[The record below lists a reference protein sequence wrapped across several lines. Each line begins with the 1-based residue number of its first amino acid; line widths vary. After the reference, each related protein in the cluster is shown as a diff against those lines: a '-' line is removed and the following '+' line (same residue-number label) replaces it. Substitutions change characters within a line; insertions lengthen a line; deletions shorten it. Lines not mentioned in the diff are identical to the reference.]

1 MKNLILLAALA
12 ALPAL
17 CADAKMNARVGKGD
31 TPRRAPDSNAEKVLA
46 KLREVGRSPNYYW
59 AWTDPW
65 LWYGAKEGDMR
76 FAEEKDG
83 CLRPKPLADVKLA
96 CDYVSRYSDGRRALV
111 NYMDLLSV
119 VGTWQSPRYYAV
131 NRASLTAAVQKQWVE
146 FGAVM
151 VFTWHMDHPY
161 CTNGFP
167 QASYRFTST
176 GANRNVVRQILDGTG
191 DPCGTGTADGKTY
204 RAAFTNPRAWFLAQL
219 SDIADFFNGLNDP
232 ETGRPIP
239 VILRYPHEADG
250 YWFWWGDTWCTSAEL
265 RALSRLEADYLRRAC
280 GPDRILFA
288 YTPDRNWRSFGR
300 EGDADNTFLARYP
313 GDAYVDILGI
323 DDYSIG
329 IGKTKDEAER
339 YLKEAIGRLR
349 QMTAFAS
356 TRNQP
361 VWISESGGSGK
372 RDDFWVYL
380 HRAATAEGVSCSVV
394 DVWCGGCGM
403 MPETPASAEDETAFA
418 RRPCVLME
426 GSRGASFR
434 ADAGIGG
441 PGTFFEPMAGTGN
454 VTADVAASADAAVSR
469 TVAFL
474 GGSITEMDGFR
485 PLVMKSLRAR
495 YPSVVFTEIAAGLS
509 STCSDA
515 GAFRLDEDVLS
526 KGVPDLLVVEFA
538 VNDDQDGHFGRARC
552 VRGLEGVIRRLR
564 LANPRA
570 EIVVALFVNEG
581 QYAQLRR
588 GETPLPYAAHAV
600 VAAHYGAAVAD
611 VGSALA
617 ASAAKDGFDWAG
629 YRDCHPSPEGC
640 QFAARIVLTAI
651 ERVFDPLGEPA
662 VKVLPA
668 PLDPASYFAS
678 HVVPDEAISS
688 SDGGWTHAQPDW
700 AKIPG
705 HVRRHDAVGKVW
717 SSGRPGAALDVVFE
731 GRTLAARMTN
741 GPDAG
746 ALEISV
752 DGEPPRLLT
761 FRDWGDLHYPSAVLL
776 ADDLPPGRHL
786 ARIVVREALH
796 GGRRASTLRIH
807 RIYAN

>member
-1 MKNLILLAALA
+1 MT
-12 ALPAL
+12 
-17 CADAKMNARVGKGD
+17 R
-31 TPRRAPDSNAEKVLA
+31 
-46 KLREVGRSPNYYW
+46 
-59 AWTDPW
+59 
-65 LWYGAKEGDMR
+65 
-76 FAEEKDG
+76 
-83 CLRPKPLADVKLA
+83 
-96 CDYVSRYSDGRRALV
+96 
-111 NYMDLLSV
+111 
-119 VGTWQSPRYYAV
+119 
-131 NRASLTAAVQKQWVE
+131 
-146 FGAVM
+146 
-151 VFTWHMDHPY
+151 
-161 CTNGFP
+161 
-167 QASYRFTST
+167 
-176 GANRNVVRQILDGTG
+176 
-191 DPCGTGTADGKTY
+191 
-204 RAAFTNPRAWFLAQL
+204 
-219 SDIADFFNGLNDP
+219 
-232 ETGRPIP
+232 
-239 VILRYPHEADG
+239 
-250 YWFWWGDTWCTSAEL
+250 
-265 RALSRLEADYLRRAC
+265 
-280 GPDRILFA
+280 
-288 YTPDRNWRSFGR
+288 
-300 EGDADNTFLARYP
+300 
-313 GDAYVDILGI
+313 
-323 DDYSIG
+323 
-329 IGKTKDEAER
+329 
-339 YLKEAIGRLR
+339 RLR

-495 YPSVVFTEIAAGLS
+495 YPSVAFTEIAAGLS

-552 VRGLEGVIRRLR
+552 VRGMEGVIRRLR

-640 QFAARIVLTAI
+640 QFAARIVLTDLI
-651 ERVFDPLGEPA
+651 FRV
-662 VKVLPA
+662 
-668 PLDPASYFAS
+668 
-678 HVVPDEAISS
+678 IN
-688 SDGGWTHAQPDW
+688 
-700 AKIPG
+700 
-705 HVRRHDAVGKVW
+705 RRFVG
-717 SSGRPGAALDVVFE
+717 L
-731 GRTLAARMTN
+731 
-741 GPDAG
+741 
-746 ALEISV
+746 
-752 DGEPPRLLT
+752 
-761 FRDWGDLHYPSAVLL
+761 
-776 ADDLPPGRHL
+776 
-786 ARIVVREALH
+786 
-796 GGRRASTLRIH
+796 
-807 RIYAN
+807 